1 VRGRLQTLELC
12 ALPQDGEGGS
22 GGSGGGDRAMGVF
35 GLRHMEGAG
44 AAKRSADDGNGS

>member
-1 VRGRLQTLELC
+1 MRGRLQTLELC
-12 ALPQDGEGGS
+12 ALPQDGE